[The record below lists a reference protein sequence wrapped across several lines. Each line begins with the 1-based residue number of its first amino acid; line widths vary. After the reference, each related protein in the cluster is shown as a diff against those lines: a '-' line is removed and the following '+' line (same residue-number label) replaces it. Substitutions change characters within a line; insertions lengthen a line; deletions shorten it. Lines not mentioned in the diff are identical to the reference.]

1 MARRRRTC
9 RLGMSPRKALLWCFW
24 WLTSYTLTKY
34 LMSPAGHKAVV
45 SVVVSYPWMKNLA
58 AVCVWMGRQILH
70 GLVTLAPIPAIFT
83 LLSILR
89 DVRRWLGPP
98 PALSPSPAE
107 LESGD
112 PAPIPPPY
120 ETGYKLLVFFVSTAF
135 VVGYF
140 YAWNTTIVSPEK
152 SVFQNAGACLMFL
165 LHGLVTLYVGQLVV
179 RLLLWVSDK
188 CFPTVGRDVELEEGP
203 PPPSEM
209 VVNDGEETEV
219 GNGEKAADVG
229 EGTAVGNVS
238 DADDDEK
245 EVPISEDKKEPTEME
260 IA

>member
-9 RLGMSPRKALLWCFW
+9 RLGMSPWKALLWCLW

-58 AVCVWMGRQILH
+58 AVCVWIGRQILH

-120 ETGYKLLVFFVSTAF
+120 ETGYKLSSSSSA
-135 VVGYF
+135 
-140 YAWNTTIVSPEK
+140 PP

-165 LHGLVTLYVGQLVV
+165 LHGLVILYVGQLVV

-203 PPPSEM
+203 PPLSEI

-219 GNGEKAADVG
+219 GDGEKAADVE